1 MRRRRRRWHRR
12 RSGLRF
18 IGHVGARSYGRNAG
32 GLPWDSLQDRRGG
45 RAVGSAGPRA
55 DGSTEVGQTAAQ
67 DAVCPT
73 PSWVGG
79 AESSCAMSDNAA
91 RFRHQGSGPFAD
103 TNSTLAPK
111 PRRGEV
117 AQSRYARS
125 DRRRGRDTVARMT
138 AIAPDAGPGDARRPR
153 SPAAGTA
160 RRTSRRLRGDVERA
174 MHAQTRWIIG
184 AAGAIAAITVAI
196 LRLT

>member
-1 MRRRRRRWHRR
+1 
-12 RSGLRF
+12 
-18 IGHVGARSYGRNAG
+18 
-32 GLPWDSLQDRRGG
+32 
-45 RAVGSAGPRA
+45 
-55 DGSTEVGQTAAQ
+55 
-67 DAVCPT
+67 
-73 PSWVGG
+73 
-79 AESSCAMSDNAA
+79 MSDNAA

-138 AIAPDAGPGDARRPR
+138 AISPDAD
-153 SPAAGTA
+153 PAT
-160 RRTSRRLRGDVERA
+160 RGDIERA

>member
-1 MRRRRRRWHRR
+1 MWWEEVEEAAEAERTAVHWAR
-12 RSGLRF
+12 RSPF
-18 IGHVGARSYGRNAG
+18 HGRTAG
-32 GLPWDSLQDRRGG
+32 GLPGHSLQDRRGG
-45 RAVGSAGPRA
+45 RAVGSTGPRA

-138 AIAPDAGPGDARRPR
+138 AIAPDAGPATRGDLD
-153 SPAAGTA
+153 
-160 RRTSRRLRGDVERA
+160 RLRLELRGELAATRDDIERA
-174 MHAQTRWIIG
+174 IHAQTRWIIG
-184 AAGAIAAITVAI
+184 AAGATAAVTVAI